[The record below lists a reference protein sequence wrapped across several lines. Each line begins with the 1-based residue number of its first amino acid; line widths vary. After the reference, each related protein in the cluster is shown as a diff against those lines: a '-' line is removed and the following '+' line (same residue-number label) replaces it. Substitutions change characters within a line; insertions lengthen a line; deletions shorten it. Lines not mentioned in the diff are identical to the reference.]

1 MKKILTDILKTVDPE
16 KESGSRYSLSRISLL
31 TSTIV
36 ALILFILPFII
47 DINIDTYEIITDAII
62 IMLFLFAGYAFG
74 GKVISASSQTK
85 KILEEIRSQKSK

>member
-1 MKKILTDILKTVDPE
+1 MKKILSDILKTIDPE

-31 TSTIV
+31 VSTII
-36 ALILFILPFII
+36 ALLLFTIPFII
-47 DINIDTYEIITDAII
+47 DINIETYDIMTDGII

-85 KILEEIRSQKSK
+85 KILEEIRAHKQK